1 MLDLLPFPAD
11 APPRL
16 DDPAIVGGDCPRRTG
31 SSVPIS
37 HAVLPTRGA
46 HTAPARGST
55 AGAGAEIRTRTPSRA
70 ADFKSAASAIPPL
83 RPRRSLSRG
92 ACGRRACT
100 DDPRHHRRCWR
111 RQHTGPLIAQRARS
125 LRGSVEATTG
135 FEPVNR
141 GFADLRVEPLHH
153 VAMVG
158 ATRARLI
165 AGCPSRIRTSVHGS
179 KVRCPTTRRRGS
191 GPHWEEWSG
200 RRDSNPRPSPWQGD
214 ALPTEPLPPEDP
226 TTFLGWCR
234 EPESNWRHRDFQSRA
249 LPTELSRPDGQP
261 AVGCPSAR
269 RRIPRASRDHQ
280 GMAGP
285 LSPERLL
292 PFGRWQ
298 RMPGATPH
306 IAALVVGRHAAH
318 RPNSGGHDSRGPPA
332 DRDRLGSAPTGSARG
347 RLARGRITT
356 RQVSHELPG
365 SVFWTCTVVWW

>member
-1 MLDLLPFPAD
+1 M
-11 APPRL
+11 
-16 DDPAIVGGDCPRRTG
+16 
-31 SSVPIS
+31 
-37 HAVLPTRGA
+37 
-46 HTAPARGST
+46 
-55 AGAGAEIRTRTPSRA
+55 
-70 ADFKSAASAIPPL
+70 
-83 RPRRSLSRG
+83 
-92 ACGRRACT
+92 
-100 DDPRHHRRCWR
+100 
-111 RQHTGPLIAQRARS
+111 
-125 LRGSVEATTG
+125 EATTG

-226 TTFLGWCR
+226 TTLLGWCR

-269 RRIPRASRDHQ
+269 RRIPRASWDHQ
-280 GMAGP
+280 RAGWFAP
-285 LSPERLL
+285 PQVLSMVLL
-292 PFGRWQ
+292 GQ
-298 RMPGATPH
+298 Q
-306 IAALVVGRHAAH
+306 
-318 RPNSGGHDSRGPPA
+318 PNPVRECSRDDS
-332 DRDRLGSAPTGSARG
+332 
-347 RLARGRITT
+347 
-356 RQVSHELPG
+356 LPG
-365 SVFWTCTVVWW
+365 WQEDRRFMSSRRRNWSRTWPRGKVSRL